1 MVMIIRN
8 LKDSAGTPNS
18 INENAGEKRM
28 KKALLVGVM
37 ASLLAGCSSTASRM
51 AECEAQGVSKDACYI
66 AEQNRKATINAA
78 AEKQA
83 MENAQALYP
92 VQKAQAAKAPYVA
105 DPLREA
111 TFTAPGVVVKINNGF
126 TKATVNGAKGVVKR
140 YNASYYEISGNGYT
154 ASISLNNDG
163 VEAATYTKAHSRA
176 HGVMQVV
183 QK

>member
-1 MVMIIRN
+1 MAMITQN

-18 INENAGEKRM
+18 INENAGEKLM
-28 KKALLVGVM
+28 KKALFVGVM

-92 VQKAQAAKAPYVA
+92 VQKAQAAKVSHVA

-111 TFTAPGVVVKINNGF
+111 TFTAPGVTVKINNGF
-126 TKATVNGAKGVVKR
+126 TKATVNGAKATVKR
-140 YNASYYEISGNGYT
+140 FNASYYEVSGSGYT
-154 ASISLNNDG
+154 ASVSLNADG
-163 VEAATYTKAHSRA
+163 VETASYTKARSRA
-176 HGVMQVV
+176 NGVMQVV